1 MTIDERKDP
10 EISDK
15 VKAYIYTLYWNFSY
29 PKYIWT
35 ESYFEGFI
43 MGDYLTCQRYEMP
56 TNKLE
61 EGYQGVDELSKV
73 YDICGIHKDRNDESY
88 NILICDEVWFIDVPG
103 NLQLIM

>member
-1 MTIDERKDP
+1 
-10 EISDK
+10 
-15 VKAYIYTLYWNFSY
+15 
-29 PKYIWT
+29 
-35 ESYFEGFI
+35 

-88 NILICDEVWFIDVPG
+88 NILICDEV
-103 NLQLIM
+103 